1 MRPSDPPPVN
11 EPDPISD
18 GPARPARR
26 VPVPIALFRE
36 RDFRRLWLAGGLYG
50 TVLWLEVL
58 AISVFVFDLTGSAN
72 AVALM
77 MFARMFPMVLFGAAA
92 GALAH
97 RVNGKTIMTAGL
109 GTLATVAAVLGL
121 LVAAGAIETWHIA
134 FGAFLNGTYG
144 ATEFAVRRTMLGKVA
159 GAERAGPA
167 LSLDSLTMSGTQLLG
182 PVAGGLMY
190 ELIGLEGAYALSAA
204 LYVVATL
211 LVVGL
216 RVPPNP
222 ATAPKVHIT
231 ADLAEGFRYARTNS
245 VVIGVFAVT
254 VLMNFFSFSFIAM
267 VPVIGKE
274 ELGLSPLPIGL
285 LITAIGVGAVTT
297 VLVIATLPPRNRERM
312 FFFGCVLHLV
322 AICAFS
328 FAPRFE
334 IAIAILL
341 VAGVGNACFGANQS
355 ALVYLAA
362 DPEMRSRM
370 MGALTTCI
378 GVGQLGFVHLGIL
391 AGILGGARAVSL
403 ISVEGMVAMVA
414 VFFLW
419 PALRRKR

>member
-1 MRPSDPPPVN
+1 MN

-18 GPARPARR
+18 RPAPTARR
-26 VPVPIALFRE
+26 VPVPIALFR
-36 RDFRRLWLAGGLYG
+36 DHDYRRLWLAGGLYG
-50 TVLWLEVL
+50 TVRWLEVL
-58 AISVFVFDLTGSAN
+58 AISVFVFELTGSAN

-77 MFARMFPMVLFGAAA
+77 VFARMFPMVLFGAAA
-92 GALAH
+92 GALT
-97 RVNGKTIMTAGL
+97 RRISGKAIMISGL
-109 GTLATVAAVLGL
+109 GTLAAVAAVLGL

-144 ATEFAVRRTMLGKVA
+144 ATEFAVRRTMIGEVA

-167 LSLDSLTMSGTQLLG
+167 LSLDSVTMSGTQLLG

-204 LYVVATL
+204 LYVIATI
-211 LVVGL
+211 LVVRL
-216 RVPPNP
+216 RVRPNST
-222 ATAPKVHIT
+222 TAAKVRLG

-254 VLMNFFSFSFIAM
+254 VLMNFFAFPFIAM

-285 LITAIGVGAVTT
+285 LMTAIGVGAVAT
-297 VLVIATLPPRNRERM
+297 VLVISTIPPRNRMRM
-312 FFFGCVLHLV
+312 FFFGCVLQLV
-322 AICAFS
+322 AVCAFS
-328 FAPRFE
+328 FAPGFE
-334 IAIAILL
+334 IAVAILL
-341 VAGVGNACFGANQS
+341 VAGIGNACFGANQS
-355 ALVYLAA
+355 ALVYMSA

-378 GVGQLGFVHLGIL
+378 GVGQLGFVHLGFL
-391 AGILGGARAVSL
+391 ASILGGAQAVSL
-403 ISVEGMVAMVA
+403 MTVEGLVAMVV
-414 VFFLW
+414 VFFMW
-419 PALRRKR
+419 PALRRGH